1 MIICRSTIEKQ
12 LDSDLILCYYI
23 DDKITEDALA
33 GMTESHNS
41 VPNEVSEVPLPQQS
55 GSSLCG
61 AILNFTNCIV
71 GAGAIGLGGAIA
83 MSGGLI
89 SIAAILFFAV
99 LTKVS
104 LDLVIHLSDG
114 KSYEELG
121 KQAYGT
127 KGWIAVIVS
136 KKLYSFGCLVAYIVV
151 VKDNFSS
158 ALKHL
163 IFASDSSTCFVA
175 TFLDKEDLV
184 TLLLST
190 VVILP
195 LCLLRDMTPLSN
207 LSAMSVLSMVLI
219 VIIIVYLFIVNPNND
234 VRNEG
239 GTIYE
244 NWLEVKPGIFESLG
258 TFVFS
263 FVSQHTVN
271 LAYESLR
278 PDLQTLSTWMKV
290 SSWSVGIST
299 TLSLSVG
306 IFVYIT
312 FWQKTQ
318 SDVFDMYPPLC
329 AVDIAKLLLCVSM
342 LLTFP
347 LPFFSC
353 RELVIVMLMSLTQKA
368 EIQADDTTAEQE
380 NLDNMS
386 AMEEPLLILEEQQLS
401 AQEENELPLWILSK
415 GQLTMRYHIILTI
428 LLWSIATSLAIVA
441 PSLGDVLDFVGCSTG
456 TLIAFILPAL
466 FSLKLQ
472 GYSNLAAL
480 LLIVGGTVGSVGTVF
495 SIQKLFVDF
504 I

>member
-1 MIICRSTIEKQ
+1 MCS
-12 LDSDLILCYYI
+12 SDL
-23 DDKITEDALA
+23 
-33 GMTESHNS
+33 
-41 VPNEVSEVPLPQQS
+41 
-55 GSSLCG
+55 
-61 AILNFTNCIV
+61 
-71 GAGAIGLGGAIA
+71 
-83 MSGGLI
+83 
-89 SIAAILFFAV
+89 
-99 LTKVS
+99 
-104 LDLVIHLSDG
+104 
-114 KSYEELG
+114 
-121 KQAYGT
+121 
-127 KGWIAVIVS
+127 
-136 KKLYSFGCLVAYIVV
+136 
-151 VKDNFSS
+151 
-158 ALKHL
+158 
-163 IFASDSSTCFVA
+163 
-175 TFLDKEDLV
+175 
-184 TLLLST
+184 
-190 VVILP
+190 
-195 LCLLRDMTPLSN
+195 
-207 LSAMSVLSMVLI
+207 
-219 VIIIVYLFIVNPNND
+219 
-234 VRNEG
+234 
-239 GTIYE
+239 
-244 NWLEVKPGIFESLG
+244 
-258 TFVFS
+258 
-263 FVSQHTVN
+263 
-271 LAYESLR
+271 
-278 PDLQTLSTWMKV
+278 
-290 SSWSVGIST
+290 
-299 TLSLSVG
+299 
-306 IFVYIT
+306 YIT

-415 GQLTMRYHIILTI
+415 GQLTMKYHIILTI
-428 LLWSIATSLAIVA
+428 LLWSVATSLAIVA